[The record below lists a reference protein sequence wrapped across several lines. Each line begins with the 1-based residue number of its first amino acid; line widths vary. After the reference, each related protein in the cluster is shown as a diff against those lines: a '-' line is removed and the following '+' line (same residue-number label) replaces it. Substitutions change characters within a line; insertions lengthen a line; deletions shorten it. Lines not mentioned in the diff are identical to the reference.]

1 MVINITPEQRQQTT
15 RLFVA
20 LEYGEQLAQRC
31 ALHQSTLVTNSK
43 TRHFLRAQ
51 ARQERFHAF
60 LFHQAAGWLS
70 PRHHIAVPEALQRFG
85 RNLDQALQ
93 RNDLA
98 ECLVGSQIVLE
109 GFGEQILKR
118 LNQNLDN
125 LNIGLSRQRRLIL
138 RQEQSH
144 CAFGIRT
151 LKVQLEQEHVH
162 IERIHTL
169 SDKYMHLTRSITQDV
184 ADVFSALDA
193 DPNDYIESM
202 ANDLPSWLFKPAS

>member
-1 MVINITPEQRQQTT
+1 MTPEQRHQAT
-15 RLFVA
+15 RLLVA

-43 TRHFLRAQ
+43 AANFLRAQ
-51 ARQERFHAF
+51 ARQEHFHAF

-70 PRHHIAVPEALQRFG
+70 PKHHIAVPKALQCFG
-85 RNLDQALQ
+85 RSLDQALQ

-109 GFGEQILKR
+109 GFGEQILIR
-118 LNQNLDN
+118 LNRSLDDH
-125 LNIGLSRQRRLIL
+125 NIGFKRQRRLIL
-138 RQEQSH
+138 HQEQSH

-151 LKVQLEQEHVH
+151 LKIHLEQEHTR

-169 SDKYMHLTRSITQDV
+169 ADKYLHLARSITQDL
-184 ADVFSALDA
+184 ADLFSVLDA
-193 DPNDYIESM
+193 DPNEYIESM
-202 ANDLPSWLFKPAS
+202 TNDLPSWLFRPTT